1 MLLIIFHQ
9 YLPSNA
15 KCINQSILLYSLKN
29 VHQRWCKAFSEA
41 GKGLFYVFL
50 DLPNTLVNGE
60 QQVCEYV

>member
-1 MLLIIFHQ
+1 MQNVLIKA
-9 YLPSNA
+9 P
-15 KCINQSILLYSLKN
+15 CSILLKN